1 MAHRLSKQ
9 GAANRI
15 MRWGAVTAAA
25 LAACAGLFW
34 IVAVLLLTRQT
45 GQLLILMSGMGIGA
59 ACGAFRARKRGG
71 RMLLVIALTVL
82 ALAVVLHGP
91 GGHTRTGNPLLPAYA
106 GVSANES
113 LINCIEVKKV

>member
-71 RMLLVIALTVL
+71 RMLLVIALTVVL
-82 ALAVVLHGP
+82 GFMALVDILEP
-91 GGHTRTGNPLLPAYA
+91 EILSFRLMPEYPPTNL
-106 GVSANES
+106 S
-113 LINCIEVKKV
+113 

>member
-1 MAHRLSKQ
+1 
-9 GAANRI
+9 
-15 MRWGAVTAAA
+15 MRRGAVTAAA

-59 ACGAFRARKRGG
+59 ACGAFRARKRGS

-82 ALAVVLHGP
+82 ALAVVLGFMALVDILEP
-91 GGHTRTGNPLLPAYA
+91 EILSFRLMPEYPPTNLSQTA
-106 GVSANES
+106 
-113 LINCIEVKKV
+113 

>member
-1 MAHRLSKQ
+1 
-9 GAANRI
+9 
-15 MRWGAVTAAA
+15 MRRGAVTAAA

-59 ACGAFRARKRGG
+59 ACGAFRARKRGS

-82 ALAVVLHGP
+82 ALAVVLGFMALVDILEP
-91 GGHTRTGNPLLPAYA
+91 EILSFRLMPEYPPTNLSYTA
-106 GVSANES
+106 
-113 LINCIEVKKV
+113 

>member
-1 MAHRLSKQ
+1 M
-9 GAANRI
+9 
-15 MRWGAVTAAA
+15 TAAA
-25 LAACAGLFW
+25 LAACASLFW

-82 ALAVVLHGP
+82 ALAVVLGFMALVDILEP
-91 GGHTRTGNPLLPAYA
+91 EILSFRLMPEYPPTNL
-106 GVSANES
+106 S
-113 LINCIEVKKV
+113 

>member
-1 MAHRLSKQ
+1 M
-9 GAANRI
+9 
-15 MRWGAVTAAA
+15 TAAA

-59 ACGAFRARKRGG
+59 ACGAFRARKRGS

-82 ALAVVLHGP
+82 ALAVVLGFMALVDILEP
-91 GGHTRTGNPLLPAYA
+91 EIFSFRLMPEYPPTNLSQTA
-106 GVSANES
+106 
-113 LINCIEVKKV
+113 

>member
-1 MAHRLSKQ
+1 M
-9 GAANRI
+9 
-15 MRWGAVTAAA
+15 TAAA

-59 ACGAFRARKRGG
+59 ACGAFRARKRGS

-82 ALAVVLHGP
+82 ALAVVLGFMALVDILEP
-91 GGHTRTGNPLLPAYA
+91 EILSFRLMPEYPPTNL
-106 GVSANES
+106 S
-113 LINCIEVKKV
+113 